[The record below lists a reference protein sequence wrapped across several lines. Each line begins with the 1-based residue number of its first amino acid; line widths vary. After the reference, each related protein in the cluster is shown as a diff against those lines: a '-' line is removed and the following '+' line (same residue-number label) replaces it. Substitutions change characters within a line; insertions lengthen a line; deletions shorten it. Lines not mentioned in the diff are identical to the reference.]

1 MTRRHILLFAITI
14 MVSISVHAQR
24 ADNYPPNNKNVTIDS
39 TNLPIVW
46 LDVNGAMIL
55 KDERITA
62 HMKIIHN
69 GDGQVNITDV
79 TVLISGVLNSD
90 EEGLYMDGADC
101 SGDGELN
108 INDITLLIS
117 YILTGSWP
125 DE

>member
-1 MTRRHILLFAITI
+1 

-46 LDVNGAMIL
+46 LDVNGVMIL

-69 GDGQVNITDV
+69 GDGQVSITDV
-79 TVLISGVLNSD
+79 TVLISAVLNSD
-90 EEGLYMDGADC
+90 EEGLQMDGADC